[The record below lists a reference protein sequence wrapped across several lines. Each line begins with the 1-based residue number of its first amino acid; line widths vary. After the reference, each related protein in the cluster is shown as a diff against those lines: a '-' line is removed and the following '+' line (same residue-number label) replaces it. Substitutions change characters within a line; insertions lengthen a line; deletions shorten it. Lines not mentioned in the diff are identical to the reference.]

1 MINELL
7 TTLMEDTQFV
17 DIMIAD
23 ILDEG
28 FFDKFKKKKEDSK
41 AKDIDRSKLLSDT
54 ISIFKNELKKL
65 KDKYP
70 IKNSIFMTS
79 NDEYYKDDKKSFI
92 DGKNDSLGI
101 AQYDLHKFSDKP
113 RDTDENK
120 KFWKYAN
127 EMINNVNKEIS
138 KYGAKVVAD
147 GDWDTGSF
155 YLEIK

>member
-7 TTLMEDTQFV
+7 NVLMEDNQFV
-17 DIMIAD
+17 DIMTYD

-28 FFDKFKKKKEDSK
+28 LFDKFKKKDKESK
-41 AKDIDRSKLLSDT
+41 LKDIDKSKLLSDT
-54 ISIFKNELKKL
+54 INIFKNELKKI

-70 IKNSIFMTS
+70 IKNSIFMSS
-79 NDEYYKDDKKSFI
+79 NDEDYKNDKKSFI

-101 AQYDLHKFSDKP
+101 AQYDLEKFSDDP
-113 RDTDENK
+113 RDTGENK
-120 KFWKYAN
+120 KFWKYAD
-127 EMINNVNKEIS
+127 EMTNNVNKEIS

>member
-1 MINELL
+1 MMNELL
-7 TTLMEDTQFV
+7 TTLMEDSQFV
-17 DIMIAD
+17 DIMTAD

-28 FFDKFKKKKEDSK
+28 LFDKFKKKKEEPKSK
-41 AKDIDRSKLLSDT
+41 NIDKSKVLSDT
-54 ISIFKNELKKL
+54 INIFKNELKAIKN
-65 KDKYP
+65 KYP

-79 NDEYYKDDKKSFI
+79 NDEYYKDDKKNFI
-92 DGKNDSLGI
+92 DGENDSLGI

-127 EMINNVNKEIS
+127 ELTNSVNEEIS